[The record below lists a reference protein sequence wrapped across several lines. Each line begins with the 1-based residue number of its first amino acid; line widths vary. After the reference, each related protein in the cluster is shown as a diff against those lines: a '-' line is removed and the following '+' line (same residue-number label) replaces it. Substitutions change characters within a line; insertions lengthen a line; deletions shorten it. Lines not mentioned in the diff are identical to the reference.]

1 MGTSP
6 FNNYMETKN
15 TAETETLRC
24 PPPLN
29 PVIDYPK
36 WVTYHV
42 EPTDLHD
49 YEDDITTIIP
59 PAMVT
64 I

>member
-1 MGTSP
+1 
-6 FNNYMETKN
+6 METKN